1 MTRWL
6 RRLQVGNPNYSPD
19 GRLCLIKSV
28 LMAIPVHFLSV
39 LQLPR
44 WAIKEMERRCRVFL
58 WKGQEEING
67 GHCLV
72 AWKDLCRPI
81 SNGGLGIKDIDL
93 FGKALRMKWDFKRL
107 EHKDR
112 PWTMAGWGTDR
123 DLQDII
129 SSTAVHMLGDGC
141 DTNFWRGNWLPGD
154 GSIASR
160 WPILFS
166 FVGRANLTV
175 SQGLSNNTWVR
186 RLQGSLS
193 GRALLDYLALWDELQ
208 LVQLQQGVEDFILWK
223 FSTNGQFSVAS
234 AYEFFFLTV
243 VRCPYGEMIWKAR
256 APARVRFFMWLMVKG
271 HCLTADNLAKRRW
284 PHDPACPLCLT
295 ELEDCDHLLSKCS
308 FTIRVWSLLRS

>member
-1 MTRWL
+1 
-6 RRLQVGNPNYSPD
+6 
-19 GRLCLIKSV
+19 
-28 LMAIPVHFLSV
+28 
-39 LQLPR
+39 
-44 WAIKEMERRCRVFL
+44 
-58 WKGQEEING
+58 
-67 GHCLV
+67 
-72 AWKDLCRPI
+72 
-81 SNGGLGIKDIDL
+81 
-93 FGKALRMKWDFKRL
+93 
-107 EHKDR
+107 
-112 PWTMAGWGTDR
+112 
-123 DLQDII
+123 
-129 SSTAVHMLGDGC
+129 MLGDGC
-141 DTNFWRGNWLPGD
+141 DTNFWRGNWLPGG

-193 GRALLDYLALWDELQ
+193 GRALLNYLALWDELQ
-208 LVQLQQGVEDFILWK
+208 LVQLQQGVEDSILWK

-234 AYEFFFLTV
+234 AYEFFFLTA

-271 HCLTADNLAKRRW
+271 RCLTADNLAKRGW